1 MIMMPAG
8 SDIGN
13 LKEESVTS
21 LSRAFKDDTAI
32 GFNDVDGP
40 GVEIEQTDVEAATKF
55 TPHLFDEVAQFI
67 SFSGGQL
74 VLSSTRVAAATWN
87 ERKEAEAWHLVV
99 DAKSN
104 HPADDVQ
111 APGDNGRL
119 HRHGY
124 SRGEQAIDGSGCF
137 VESSTPDD
145 LVMMGLIS
153 VQAYFDLSFCGA
165 KDGNDAVGHSDSICR
180 QLGFPTLGKYIR
192 DQFWESVVN
201 SWLSPA
207 EVNGFHA
214 PSQEPIDS
222 SFEC

>member
-104 HPADDVQ
+104 HPADDAQ

-153 VQAYFDLSFCGA
+153 VQTYFDLSSGRA
-165 KDGNDAVGHSDSICR
+165 KVGNKVIGQSNAIGR
-180 QLGFPTLGKYIR
+180 QSGFPTLGTDIV
-192 DQFWESVVN
+192 DQFRESMMN
-201 SWLSPA
+201 RWLSAA
-207 EVNGFHA
+207 EVNCFYSV
-214 PSQEPIDS
+214 SQQPINS
-222 SFEC
+222 SFEY